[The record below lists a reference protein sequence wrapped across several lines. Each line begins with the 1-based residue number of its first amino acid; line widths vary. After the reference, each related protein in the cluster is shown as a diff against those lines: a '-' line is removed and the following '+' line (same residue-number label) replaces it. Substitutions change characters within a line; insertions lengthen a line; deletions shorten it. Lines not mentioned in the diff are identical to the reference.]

1 MTTLTTC
8 TQPIV
13 RYPVKFLGATLI
25 SMSSKMG
32 WGIDTSTLTVELVED
47 CVPMSGYNTLT
58 ERIEPFPADNFIGN
72 DLEIVGAAAYFS
84 LPTPTG
90 IITSLTPNQ
99 LPLPT
104 ETGVADKF
112 RFGGIITNWNTSL
125 SSNGLT
131 YSVTISDPKPILE
144 NTLIVLD
151 SYSDLPFQ
159 HSNYYNVYAAYEAGA
174 NYGNCSVFGT
184 ADSTER
190 GMNYNNALK
199 GLLALA
205 ALSGDTTNYRLNV
218 FSPTTNQIGYPG
230 FFKLDLGY
238 KLTENDIYS
247 SDLSPQRD
255 DCLPAGP
262 NGYRIADKMS
272 LLEFIENICNVTGR
286 NFYTNLYWDPVR
298 RENVIK
304 VSAVQLTQPSG
315 TIFEIVPNYQGYAT
329 DLTYGRELRNEKS
342 RKLIFGEQIHY
353 LLNATDFIPYFGEDT
368 FGNPVYPIK
377 NQAGNFCEPDGTTD
391 SNCGFW
397 INQDINSLNLSLY
410 NPIISGTT
418 LINKIWISEIDIRSA
433 LSSYDLWLTRTLIKS
448 NEDDH
453 YSKIVGSL
461 VKTLQEAP
469 VYSGLK
475 MDNYLDTV
483 KNVLTRS
490 NNSDFNSS
498 RSPAQDLF
506 LGAKTELAKANE
518 INLIDDLDKIHKF
531 IANIGTTY
539 YGKQFLTQLNNNI
552 CVTINNE
559 EANADGFGEKI
570 YSEVPTN
577 DGGWVDYGNSV
588 LGLNDP
594 GLSIFRSDDD
604 RIKPFA
610 VFAGDA
616 SGLITS
622 TSAGDP
628 GRVVINPPNP
638 VLQPE
643 EEEEEE

>member
-1 MTTLTTC
+1 M
-8 TQPIV
+8 
-13 RYPVKFLGATLI
+13 
-25 SMSSKMG
+25 
-32 WGIDTSTLTVELVED
+32 
-47 CVPMSGYNTLT
+47 
-58 ERIEPFPADNFIGN
+58 
-72 DLEIVGAAAYFS
+72 
-84 LPTPTG
+84 
-90 IITSLTPNQ
+90 
-99 LPLPT
+99 
-104 ETGVADKF
+104 
-112 RFGGIITNWNTSL
+112 
-125 SSNGLT
+125 
-131 YSVTISDPKPILE
+131 
-144 NTLIVLD
+144 
-151 SYSDLPFQ
+151 
-159 HSNYYNVYAAYEAGA
+159 
-174 NYGNCSVFGT
+174 
-184 ADSTER
+184 
-190 GMNYNNALK
+190 
-199 GLLALA
+199 
-205 ALSGDTTNYRLNV
+205 
-218 FSPTTNQIGYPG
+218 
-230 FFKLDLGY
+230 
-238 KLTENDIYS
+238 
-247 SDLSPQRD
+247 
-255 DCLPAGP
+255 
-262 NGYRIADKMS
+262 
-272 LLEFIENICNVTGR
+272 
-286 NFYTNLYWDPVR
+286 
-298 RENVIK
+298 
-304 VSAVQLTQPSG
+304 
-315 TIFEIVPNYQGYAT
+315 
-329 DLTYGRELRNEKS
+329 
-342 RKLIFGEQIHY
+342 
-353 LLNATDFIPYFGEDT
+353 
-368 FGNPVYPIK
+368 
-377 NQAGNFCEPDGTTD
+377 
-391 SNCGFW
+391 
-397 INQDINSLNLSLY
+397 
-410 NPIISGTT
+410 
-418 LINKIWISEIDIRSA
+418 
-433 LSSYDLWLTRTLIKS
+433 TRTLIKS

-469 VYSGLK
+469 VYSKLK

-531 IANIGTTY
+531 LANIGTTY

-610 VFAGDA
+610 VFAGGA

-643 EEEEEE
+643 EEE